1 MPDDQP
7 VRRGKRTTPD
17 DQPTPAAAAARSDDQ
32 PVRRRKRTTPDD
44 ELAPDAA
51 AARSDDEPAP
61 DAAAARSDD
70 EPAPD
75 AGATRSDD
83 EPAPDAA
90 AARLDSQPASE
101 SPAARFS
108 KLLPADLTAGF
119 LSAKAGLLAALGEP
133 AADVPIF
140 WTFVGILLL
149 SPFYFYFVVKTRH
162 YLQIA
167 FLSATFVVFAISIAD
182 KQFSAY
188 LTGFEALSGI
198 AFGLTAIAI
207 VLPILWVFLVAPIV
221 MEHSQGEA
229 NK

>member
-1 MPDDQP
+1 MP
-7 VRRGKRTTPD
+7 
-17 DQPTPAAAAARSDDQ
+17 DDQ
-32 PVRRRKRTTPDD
+32 PVRRRKRAKPDD
-44 ELAPDAA
+44 EPAPDAA
-51 AARSDDEPAP
+51 AAQSDDQPAP

-70 EPAPD
+70 Q
-75 AGATRSDD
+75 
-83 EPAPDAA
+83 PAPDAA

-101 SPAARFS
+101 SAAARFS
-108 KLLPADLTAGF
+108 KLLPADLTAAF
-119 LSAKAGLLAALGEP
+119 LSGKAGLVAALGEP
-133 AADVPIF
+133 AADEPIF
-140 WTFVGILLL
+140 WMFLGILVL
-149 SPFYFYFVVKTRH
+149 SPFYFYFVVKTRSR
-162 YLQIA
+162 LLIV

-188 LTGFEALSGI
+188 LTGFQALSGI